1 MGIKINQYINE
12 ITSIGNQDFFDSDA
26 WNGTAY
32 ESAKLSGANLKTQVQ
47 NWAGVKGLGSFYDSS
62 TQTCAS
68 GTIKAMRVNSA
79 DSFNNGVLVSNDTF
93 SNPTLFSVTD
103 SGIYNVQ
110 FSAQL
115 SRVTGGSAQVVS
127 IWLRKN
133 GVDVPNTATHVSMQA
148 NAGRLVAAWN
158 FFIDMTDTDTIQ
170 IMWSQNGAINILAE
184 TADLILPHP
193 AIPSVIV
200 TINQL

>member
-1 MGIKINQYINE
+1 MGAKIHEYPNE
-12 ITSIGNQDFFDSDA
+12 ITAIGALDYFDSDA
-26 WNGTAY
+26 WNGVNY
-32 ESAKLSGANLKTQVQ
+32 QSAKISGANLKTQVQ
-47 NWAGVKGLGSFYDSS
+47 NWAGVKGLGSFFDSS

-68 GTIKAMRVNSA
+68 GTIKAMIVNSS
-79 DSFNNGVLVSNDTF
+79 DSWNNGVSVNNDSF
-93 SNPTLFSVTD
+93 VQKTLFTVANA
-103 SGIYNVQ
+103 GVYNVQ

-115 SRVTGGSAQVVS
+115 NRTSGGSAQVVS

-133 GVDVPNTATHVSMQA
+133 GTDVPNTATHVTMQA

-184 TADLILPHP
+184 TADLALPHP